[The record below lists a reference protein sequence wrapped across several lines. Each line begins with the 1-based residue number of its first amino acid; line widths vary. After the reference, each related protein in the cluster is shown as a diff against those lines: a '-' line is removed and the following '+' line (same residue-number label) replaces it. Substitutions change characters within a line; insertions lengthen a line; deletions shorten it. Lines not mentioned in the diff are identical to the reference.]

1 MAKTKATKTV
11 DTKKKPA
18 SKKTPGEPKTVRDAK
33 AIEAETGYWHLT
45 DDEILLRSPVPEDAY
60 KTSDSWRV
68 FRIMGEFVAGFDEMA
83 AITRGVFDL
92 WFGRTKTGHS
102 DYKAA
107 YETAR
112 LLGAAGFEIIT
123 GGGPGIMEA
132 ANHGGRDAGAV
143 SIGCNIEL
151 PLEQTPNPYQNRSVS
166 FKYFFVR
173 KTMFIK
179 YSNAYVIFPGGFGTM
194 DELFEALTLIQTRKI
209 RNFPVV
215 LFGSQYW
222 RGLLS
227 WLTSTMLNEKML
239 DTEDLGLIHLTD
251 SPRDAVDFIIK
262 TCYSGIDNGDPKIP
276 KANSGSLLDPSY
288 SESVEFEPPPV
299 RPKRSSFDRRYLWHV
314 VAVIS

>member
-1 MAKTKATKTV
+1 MAETKAN
-11 DTKKKPA
+11 KPKPKA
-18 SKKTPGEPKTVRDAK
+18 RKKTIVPKTVAEAK
-33 AIEAETGYWHLT
+33 VLETEPGYWRLT
-45 DDEILLRSPVPEDAY
+45 DDEMLLRSPEPEDVY
-60 KTSDSWRV
+60 RTSDSWRV
-68 FRIMGEFVAGFDEMA
+68 FRIMGELVGGFDDMA
-83 AITRGVFDL
+83 TVTRGVSI
-92 WFGRTKTGHS
+92 FGSARTSS
-102 DYKAA
+102 DDPEYKAA
-107 YETAR
+107 YETGM

-132 ANHGGRDAGAV
+132 ANSGAHDAKAV

-151 PLEQTPNPYQNRSVS
+151 PMEQQPNPYLTHSLT

-227 WLTSTMLNEKML
+227 WLQSTMLNEKMINP
-239 DTEDLGLIHLTD
+239 EDLSLIHLTD
-251 SPRDAVDFIIK
+251 SPKDAVDFIIK
-262 TCYSGIDNGDPKIP
+262 TCYAGIDNGK
-276 KANSGSLLDPSY
+276 K
-288 SESVEFEPPPV
+288 E
-299 RPKRSSFDRRYLWHV
+299 
-314 VAVIS
+314 

>member
-1 MAKTKATKTV
+1 MAKSSEPSNSPKNAEVPTSVAEA
-11 DTKKKPA
+11 KKR
-18 SKKTPGEPKTVRDAK
+18 RDD
-33 AIEAETGYWHLT
+33 TGYWHLT
-45 DDEILLRSPVPEDAY
+45 DDEQLLRSPEAEDEF

-68 FRIMGEFVAGFDEMA
+68 LRITGEFVNGFDSLA
-83 AITRGVFDL
+83 TVTRGVSI
-92 WFGRTKTGHS
+92 FGSARTHE
-102 DYKAA
+102 DEPMYEAA
-107 YETAR
+107 RETAR

-132 ANHGGRDAGAV
+132 ANRGAYDAGAV

-151 PLEQTPNPYQNRSVS
+151 PLEQMPNPYQNRSLT

-222 RGLLS
+222 RGMLT
-227 WLTSTMLNEKML
+227 WITSTMLNEKMINQ
-239 DTEDLGLIHLTD
+239 EDLGLIHLTD
-251 SPRDAVDFIIK
+251 SPKDAVDFITRIA
-262 TCYSGIDNGDPKIP
+262 TQG
-276 KANSGSLLDPSY
+276 
-288 SESVEFEPPPV
+288 
-299 RPKRSSFDRRYLWHV
+299 
-314 VAVIS
+314 